1 MLPNT
6 NDQLAGKIE
15 IRWKALRSNAVR
27 AVNHG
32 ISGTTTGGGGFG
44 GPDRRSNGAPQA
56 RTLVSGITRFEGEVL
71 GAAWPWSGGEPVNT
85 VFPDG
90 ALRRVQ
96 ALGSL

>member
-1 MLPNT
+1 VAA
-6 NDQLAGKIE
+6 DSVARIG
-15 IRWKALRSNAVR
+15 
-27 AVNHG
+27 
-32 ISGTTTGGGGFG
+32 
-44 GPDRRSNGAPQA
+44 SNGAPQA

-96 ALGSL
+96 AFGSL